1 MASLA
6 DIDEGSKEA
15 VSCPKAEGWQATELH
30 QSHTAARHGVR
41 YPRARG
47 GAPAL
52 YCLIVLRDNQCPV
65 ELSRAFLC
73 GSPCFAMCAEV

>member
-1 MASLA
+1 M
-6 DIDEGSKEA
+6 
-15 VSCPKAEGWQATELH
+15 PKGRGGGRQ
-30 QSHTAARHGVR
+30 QSYTSHAAARHGVR

-47 GAPAL
+47 GAPAH

-65 ELSRAFLC
+65 ELSQAFLC